1 MAFFGFGGKK
11 EKTDPT
17 KTVGSPGTPVWG
29 GYVESNEKNPDLV
42 GTKRY
47 QTFSQM
53 LANVTI
59 IAAGVRYYLNLI
71 AKSTWTVV
79 PADDSPQAQEY
90 ADIIKSQMGSMDTSW
105 AGVVKRSA
113 MARFYGFS
121 IQAWVAVKVDG
132 LILFKDIAPRPQ
144 STIERWDREDSGYI
158 NGVGQRN
165 PQTGEELYLPRDR
178 IIYIVDDALNDSPE
192 GLGLFR
198 HITAASAKLQRFEQ
212 LEGFGFETDLRGIPI
227 GKAPIALMNQKVADG
242 EMSGTD
248 RDNAL
253 SPLKT
258 FMKKH
263 IVNPALGYFMDS
275 TPYISTSESG
285 QISSTPQWGLELL
298 KGGSTSQPEV
308 AKAIERVTRE
318 IARTLNVEGLLL
330 GGESGTQALSV
341 DKSLNLAVVVDSALD
356 EIAETFEKDIIKRIG
371 ELNGWD
377 LSLLP
382 KFKTEAIRHRDITQV
397 TQALKDLADS
407 GVMISPEDPL
417 VNEILELMGL
427 SPLNLKLERGLD
439 LEDEES
445 NDKAK
450 EGLGIDEE

>member
-1 MAFFGFGGKK
+1 MGIFSFGGKK
-11 EKTDPT
+11 GKTNPA
-17 KTVGSPGTPVWG
+17 KPVGAPGTPIWG
-29 GYVESNEKNPDLV
+29 GYVESNEKNPDLI
-42 GTKRY
+42 GIKRY
-47 QTFSQM
+47 KTFSEM

-79 PADDSPQAQEY
+79 PADESPQAKEY
-90 ADIIKSQMGSMDTSW
+90 AEIIETQMNSMETSW

-113 MARFYGFS
+113 MSRFYGFS
-121 IQAWVAVKVDG
+121 IQAWTAIKVDG
-132 LILFKDIAPRPQ
+132 VILFKDIAPRPQ

-158 NGVGQRN
+158 NGVGQRS

-178 IIYIVDDALNDSPE
+178 IIYMVDDSLNDSPE

-198 HITAASAKLQRFEQ
+198 HITSASARLQRFEQ

-227 GKAPIALMNQKVADG
+227 GRAPLNAMNEAVKNGSLTAEEREV
-242 EMSGTD
+242 
-248 RDNAL
+248 AL

-275 TPYISTSESG
+275 SSYISTG
-285 QISSTPQWGLELL
+285 DNRNVSSTPKWDLELL

-308 AKAIERVTRE
+308 AKAIERITRE

-382 KFKTEAIRHRDITQV
+382 KFKTEAIRHRDIKQL

-427 SPLNLKLERGLD
+427 SPLDLKLERGLD

-445 NDKAK
+445 KDKTK
-450 EGLGIDEE
+450 EGLDIEEE